1 MALLSELYG
10 HSTIEKLKIDQKSMD
25 TSSGKKIEISLI
37 SSLYHVEVNPSDV
50 GYYDRIIIQDIIK
63 EIAKTQQVNINAP
76 HPYKAVVIH
85 EADNLTREAQHA
97 LRRTMEKYMSNLRLF
112 LVCNH
117 LGKIIEPLQSRCV
130 LIRLPCPSHESID
143 NIMSN
148 IVKKEGLSLSKE
160 IAQKIIND
168 SKGNLRRALL
178 SLQLALDPI
187 SNQHS
192 KVSNMVLKPD
202 WEEYI
207 DQLVSF
213 IIQEQSPARLAATRT
228 RLYELLTH
236 CIPPNTIIKQLAFGL
251 IQNVEEPLKIE
262 ITRFAAQY
270 DSRMIQGSKA
280 IFHLEAFIAK
290 FMSVYKRYLLE
301 LA

>member
-25 TSSGKKIEISLI
+25 TASGKKIDISLI

-63 EIAKTQQVNINAP
+63 DIAKTQQININAP
-76 HPYKAVVIH
+76 HPYKVVVIH

-97 LRRTMEKYMSNLRLF
+97 LRRTMEKYMTNLRLF

-130 LIRLPCPSHESID
+130 LIRLPCPNHESID
-143 NIMSN
+143 SIMSN

-178 SLQLALDPI
+178 LLQLALDPLG
-187 SNQHS
+187 NQHS
-192 KVSNMVLKPD
+192 KVSNMILKPD

-213 IIQEQSPARLAATRT
+213 IIQEQSPARLAAART
-228 RLYELLTH
+228 KLYELLTH
-236 CIPPNTIIKQLAFGL
+236 CIPPSTIIKHLAFGL
-251 IQNVEEPLKIE
+251 IQNVEEPLKLE

-270 DSRMIQGSKA
+270 DSRMNQGTKA